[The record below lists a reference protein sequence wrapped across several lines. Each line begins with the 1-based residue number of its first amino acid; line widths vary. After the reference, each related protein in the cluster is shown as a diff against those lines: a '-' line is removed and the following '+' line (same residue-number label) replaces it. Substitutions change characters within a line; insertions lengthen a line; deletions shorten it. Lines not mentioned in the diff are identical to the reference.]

1 MLDVSNRIR
10 ALPRQPRTYRR
21 HYHNRQHAGAT
32 ARAFAGARALLG
44 VPLHV
49 KSQAEA
55 AALFASTRQYIP
67 AAATLLEAEDPHLIQ
82 YVLSG
87 RIPLLEA
94 AATVRKRAQLVKAY
108 RAASDG
114 DRKALGVVVG
124 VDAVFDQTIA
134 PLL

>member
-1 MLDVSNRIR
+1 MLYRPDSARS
-10 ALPRQPRTYRR
+10 LPRQPRTYRQR
-21 HYHNRQHAGAT
+21 HRNRQRTGAT
-32 ARAFAGARALLG
+32 ARAVAAAKVLAG

-55 AALFASTRQYIP
+55 AALFASTRQYIA

-82 YVLSG
+82 HVLSG